1 MEFDTFSEI
10 NKQFIV
16 ELKKSK
22 DGIISI
28 LSNLKEAR
36 ELMDYRIAIRRVSA
50 VMDKTKK
57 NMHKIIAEITNE
69 G

>member
-1 MEFDTFSEI
+1 
-10 NKQFIV
+10 
-16 ELKKSK
+16 
-22 DGIISI
+22 